1 LGYLG
6 GLAAKR
12 VERAGACA
20 VSNVEVVRALGAA
33 GIGSAVVAPPGAAVR
48 LSRFATEGIDPGGRP
63 LADVLVEYGSRCPSP
78 PALFYDSDAALLQIS
93 RNRDALAPHF
103 RFLLPAP
110 DLLEDLVDKRGFQA
124 LSDRLGLPVPPGQRI
139 QPATSSPDSV
149 RIPFPLVLKP
159 IPFRDE
165 RWDRFGERG
174 KVIRVEDAG
183 ELERLWPRLAEADL
197 DLMAQEVIPG
207 GETDVL
213 SYHVYVDSSG
223 EVTGEFTGRKLRTYP
238 LQYGMSS
245 ALVTTSD
252 PPLMAQGREL
262 VERLGLRGPAKL
274 DFKRTPDGRTFL
286 LEVNPRFTLWVH
298 SGALAGVNLAA
309 LAYADLTQGPRPA
322 PRSARAGVC
331 WIHPKL
337 DLAAA
342 RESGVALHRWAW
354 FAARCESNHAVAR
367 NDPGAALRRV
377 AQALRARAR
386 RALGR

>member
-1 LGYLG
+1 M
-6 GLAAKR
+6 
-12 VERAGACA
+12 
-20 VSNVEVVRALGAA
+20 
-33 GIGSAVVAPPGAAVR
+33 
-48 LSRFATEGIDPGGRP
+48 
-63 LADVLVEYGSRCPSP
+63 
-78 PALFYDSDAALLQIS
+78 
-93 RNRDALAPHF
+93 
-103 RFLLPAP
+103 
-110 DLLEDLVDKRGFQA
+110 
-124 LSDRLGLPVPPGQRI
+124 
-139 QPATSSPDSV
+139 
-149 RIPFPLVLKP
+149 
-159 IPFRDE
+159 
-165 RWDRFGERG
+165 
-174 KVIRVEDAG
+174 
-183 ELERLWPRLAEADL
+183 WPRLAEADL

-223 EVTGEFTGRKLRTYP
+223 EVTGEFTGRKIRTYP
-238 LQYGMSS
+238 LQYGISS

-298 SGALAGVNLAA
+298 PGALAGVNLAA
-309 LAYADLTQGPRPA
+309 LAYADLAQGPRPA

-331 WIHPKL
+331 WMNPKL

-367 NDPGAALRRV
+367 NDPGASLRRV

-386 RALGR
+386 QALGR